1 MSGRSC
7 WAEAVPLVDWLMR
20 VHQQKEST
28 ASQYAKLLSGAVSR
42 GIDLDD
48 EAAFLADAELCA
60 APTRGPRRTAFKLWR
75 EYQAASGASPPAL
88 AAPVV
93 PVAPADDDQERPA
106 VYRELPSWDAVP
118 TPIHPPEVCAAIAV
132 LLRIPTLSPKV
143 LERLHWGHLLRR
155 SDSFVFIDD
164 VEATVSPPLTN
175 EQKRSLAVLYHWAG
189 VQQLLAPIVPV
200 EPGSSTAAGHRELY
214 AALRFAAEPHRSPAL
229 SPSNTKPP
237 EAHP

>member
-1 MSGRSC
+1 
-7 WAEAVPLVDWLMR
+7 MR

-75 EYQAASGASPPAL
+75 EYQAATGQKTPPASEP
-88 AAPVV
+88 APE
-93 PVAPADDDQERPA
+93 PTPTA
-106 VYRELPSWDAVP
+106 YRELPSWDAVP

-132 LLRIPTLSPKV
+132 LLRIPTLSPRV
-143 LERLHWGHLLRR
+143 LERLRWGHLLRT

-175 EQKRSLAVLYHWAG
+175 EQKRALAVLYHWAG

-214 AALRFAAEPHRSPAL
+214 AALRFVAEPHRSLTPAPAPMP
-229 SPSNTKPP
+229 SPSNTPPP